1 MANMLQS
8 SQNKE
13 TTAPSY
19 YTDYLS
25 NLATAGKTAACG
37 AEYVGAQPL
46 QTKAFEKACQN
57 FGAQMPAIATGQRY
71 VGQAAGQNVTGAAA
85 PFLQAGTGSSPLSAM
100 EPYAKTAMCTT
111 GYEAGQPLVGQGAAM
126 SGLSSANP
134 YLGSAAGTCGACVSG
149 QYVNQ
154 ATKLNMTG
162 AAQPYLQQAAT
173 SGGLSAAQ
181 PYLQQATST
190 SPADMAASY
199 MNPYLKTAVQS
210 MSDIAQRNIRQ
221 NLSPAAAAAAVGS
234 GQFGSQRGA
243 QVQGQITAQA
253 QQDLNNQIA
262 QMMSQGYGQALCAA
276 GKQNALV
283 ANAGNTAGTLAQQQA
298 NLLAQVGQTS
308 GSLTGQQMQNL
319 INAGN
324 IQGTLT
330 QQKANTLAQLGQTA
344 GSLTNQEAQ
353 NKINA
358 GTNLGNL
365 QQGANQIAAGLGST
379 AANAQAQQNQAQL
392 TAGQTAAQAAANQG
406 QLLNTA
412 GQNMGNLA
420 QTGAGM
426 NLACINAL
434 STLGGQQQT
443 IGQNEENFP
452 LTKLASLGSL
462 LQGYSI
468 PVGTKT
474 TLCMSPLSGLAAVG
488 SGALG
493 MVTPRYD
500 ASGKMIE
507 GSSPVSSIYNAASSF
522 GDWLGKKLNS
532 SGEYSP
538 NIDGTGDNPY
548 GGATFECCCCAW
560 GCASGGLVKA
570 KPSGYMGCAS
580 TTHRGALPSK
590 KG

>member
-46 QTKAFEKACQN
+46 QTKAFQAVCQN
-57 FGAQMPAIATGQRY
+57 FGAQMPAIATGQGY

-85 PFLQAGTGSSPLSAM
+85 PFLQAGTNASPLCA
-100 EPYAKTAMCTT
+100 AK
-111 GYEAGQPLVGQGAAM
+111 PLICQ
-126 SGLSSANP
+126 SANLNISCLASQYMSP
-134 YLGSAAGTCGACVSG
+134 YI
-149 QYVNQ
+149 Q
-154 ATKLNMTG
+154 
-162 AAQPYLQQAAT
+162 
-173 SGGLSAAQ
+173 
-181 PYLQQATST
+181 
-190 SPADMAASY
+190 
-199 MNPYLKTAVQS
+199 TAVQG
-210 MSDIAQRNIRQ
+210 MSDIAQRNIRN
-221 NLSPAAAAAAVGS
+221 NLSPAATAAAVGS
-234 GQFGSQRGA
+234 GQYGSQRGA
-243 QVQGQITAQA
+243 QVLGQINAQA
-253 QQDLNNQIA
+253 QQCLNAQIA
-262 QMMSQGYGQALCAA
+262 NMQNQGYAQALQAA
-276 GKQNALV
+276 TAKQNAL
-283 ANAGNTAGTLAQQQA
+283 GQLAGT
-298 NLLAQVGQTS
+298 T
-308 GSLTGQQMQNL
+308 
-319 INAGN
+319 
-324 IQGTLT
+324 
-330 QQKANTLAQLGQTA
+330 
-344 GSLTNQEAQ
+344 
-353 NKINA
+353 
-358 GTNLGNL
+358 
-365 QQGANQIAAGLGST
+365 
-379 AANAQAQQNQAQL
+379 ANAQQAQNQAQL

-406 QLLNTA
+406 QLLNIA

-500 ASGKMIE
+500 STGKMIE
-507 GSSPVSSIYNAASSF
+507 GSSPVSSIYNAASDF
-522 GDWLGKKLNS
+522 GKWIGNKFNS
-532 SGEYSP
+532 SGVDSTTI
-538 NIDGTGDNPY
+538 NGTGDNPY
-548 GGATFECCCCAW
+548 GGATFEDCCCAW
-560 GCASGGLVKA
+560 GVADGGLIKA

>member
-37 AEYVGAQPL
+37 AQFVGAQPL

-57 FGAQMPAIATGQRY
+57 FGAQMPAIATGQGY

-85 PFLQAGTGSSPLSAM
+85 PFLQAGTNASPLCA
-100 EPYAKTAMCTT
+100 AK
-111 GYEAGQPLVGQGAAM
+111 PLICQ
-126 SGLSSANP
+126 SANLNISCLASQYMSP
-134 YLGSAAGTCGACVSG
+134 YI
-149 QYVNQ
+149 Q
-154 ATKLNMTG
+154 
-162 AAQPYLQQAAT
+162 
-173 SGGLSAAQ
+173 
-181 PYLQQATST
+181 
-190 SPADMAASY
+190 
-199 MNPYLKTAVQS
+199 TAVQG
-210 MSDIAQRNIRQ
+210 MSDIAQRNIRN
-221 NLSPAAAAAAVGS
+221 NLSPAATAAAVGS
-234 GQFGSQRGA
+234 GQYGSQRGA
-243 QVQGQITAQA
+243 QVLGQINAQA
-253 QQDLNNQIA
+253 QQCLNAQIA
-262 QMMSQGYGQALCAA
+262 NMQNQGYAQALQAA
-276 GKQNALV
+276 TAKQNAL
-283 ANAGNTAGTLAQQQA
+283 GQLAGT
-298 NLLAQVGQTS
+298 T
-308 GSLTGQQMQNL
+308 
-319 INAGN
+319 
-324 IQGTLT
+324 
-330 QQKANTLAQLGQTA
+330 
-344 GSLTNQEAQ
+344 
-353 NKINA
+353 
-358 GTNLGNL
+358 
-365 QQGANQIAAGLGST
+365 
-379 AANAQAQQNQAQL
+379 ANAQQAQNQAQL

-493 MVTPRYD
+493 
-500 ASGKMIE
+500 
-507 GSSPVSSIYNAASSF
+507 IY
-522 GDWLGKKLNS
+522 G
-532 SGEYSP
+532 
-538 NIDGTGDNPY
+538 
-548 GGATFECCCCAW
+548 
-560 GCASGGLVKA
+560 
-570 KPSGYMGCAS
+570 
-580 TTHRGALPSK
+580 
-590 KG
+590 